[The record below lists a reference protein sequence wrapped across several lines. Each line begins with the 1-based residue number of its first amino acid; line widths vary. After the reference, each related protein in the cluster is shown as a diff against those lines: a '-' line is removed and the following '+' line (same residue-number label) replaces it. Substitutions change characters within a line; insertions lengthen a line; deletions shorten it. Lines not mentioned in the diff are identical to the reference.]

1 MIHENTQSL
10 HHKINISHNHYV
22 TSPHI
27 ASHYL
32 TTYVDKVTVYLYSQM
47 HISCLCIYTRIS
59 TLSAV
64 LVYYT
69 YLCSMVYN
77 IYIYAMYIY
86 ICIYT
91 KIQLNIWHLCIN
103 IHIYNIYIYYM
114 DQRRCNTSS
123 PYPLEVRNKHRRR
136 DYAGTLCWFCHV
148 LPDGW

>member
-1 MIHENTQSL
+1 MIHEHTPSL

-86 ICIYT
+86 M
-91 KIQLNIWHLCIN
+91 
-103 IHIYNIYIYYM
+103 HIYKDTIKYMTFMYKYTYIQYIYIYYM